1 MNLEMNLYE
10 LLEIN
15 ENSSDDEI
23 KKAWKKMALKYHP
36 DKNNSVKSKEKFIK
50 IKYAYDILSNKNL
63 KTQYDNK
70 TKLSNKINFF
80 DNNLK
85 DILINFMNKNE
96 IDTIIKLILKKNI
109 LNNISNFTNLIDFT
123 NFIKKIIDIEI
134 SIDFDL
140 KDVWEYKP
148 KIIKCNRCT
157 KSIFEELIYPID
169 FKQIYESEGDE
180 IKINNIRY
188 HGNLTVKINI
198 INTTF
203 NNENYYILDDELYVL
218 INNKRIKNNLFELNF
233 LDGNIYKFNITK
245 LKKITK
251 KIGQVYLK
259 KKFGFPKFNDKIE
272 KTINTTISVD
282 AIETNIM
289 YSNLFFIVL

>member
-1 MNLEMNLYE
+1 MNLYE